1 MAVSAKPAMPAMPIR
16 RDDPALL
23 DAAPATQ
30 AVITIDPEAA
40 EILGA
45 TPSGAAALGLFPY
58 ASFPIALDP
67 ATPALAKLRQIA
79 PQVALQGDFRKG
91 DVETLVFWNSGL
103 LKRLKCRVTRQGRK
117 GSKVL
122 LLHVADEAE
131 APDPEQKISAVA
143 SSGSRNLAPLYAAV
157 TAEIDALR
165 AAGAADAAAV
175 EAAPQ
180 PFIVM
185 DADHLAKLA
194 HELKTPL
201 TAIAAASEIMRD
213 ERLGE
218 MKNERYLSYAADI
231 HESATHALDVITS
244 LLLNRDRSSSLPV
257 ARLIA
262 LDLNAIVERTVSSV
276 QALAQSCGLTLDFKS
291 DGSRPHVVANPTAL
305 RQILLNLLT
314 NAIKF
319 TPRGGDV
326 RVETGHIG
334 DGRVFLVVSDTGR
347 GMNGTRSAAYRASAA
362 ELQPPWAA
370 STGIG
375 LPLVARLVREMGAE
389 FEIESIPE
397 GGTAALIVF
406 GDFSRR
412 ME

>member
-1 MAVSAKPAMPAMPIR
+1 MAVSAKPAMPGR
-16 RDDPALL
+16 RDNLAAHE
-23 DAAPATQ
+23 AAPATEAVSSQ

-45 TPSGAAALGLFPY
+45 TASGAAALGLFPY
-58 ASFPIALDP
+58 ATFPIAIDP
-67 ATPALAKLRQIA
+67 KTPALERLRQIA
-79 PQVALQGDFRKG
+79 GENDFRKG
-91 DVETLVFWNSGL
+91 GFETLVFWSNGR
-103 LKRLKCRVTRQGRK
+103 LKRLTCRVTRPGKK

-122 LLHVADEAE
+122 LLHVDEGEAPSEAPSFDARALTPVYAAIGAEIQALGAAGVAEAE
-131 APDPEQKISAVA
+131 A
-143 SSGSRNLAPLYAAV
+143 
-157 TAEIDALR
+157 
-165 AAGAADAAAV
+165 
-175 EAAPQ
+175 AAPK
-180 PFIVM
+180 PMIVL

-231 HESATHALDVITS
+231 HESATHALDVITA
-244 LLLNRDRSSSLPV
+244 LLSDGTRTTSVPV

-276 QALAQSCGLTLDFKS
+276 QALAESCGLNLVFES
-291 DGSRPHVVANPTAL
+291 DGARPHVVANPTAL

-326 RVETGHIG
+326 RVATGYVG

-347 GMNGTRSAAYRASAA
+347 GMSGTQSPSYKASAA
-362 ELQPPWAA
+362 SLQPPWAH

-375 LPLVARLVREMGAE
+375 LPLVERLVRDMGAE
-389 FEIESIPE
+389 FEIESAAE
-397 GGTAALIVF
+397 GGTAALIIF
-406 GDFSRR
+406 GDFTRR
-412 ME
+412 FE

>member
-1 MAVSAKPAMPAMPIR
+1 MAVSAKPAMPVQ
-16 RDDPALL
+16 RDELAPL

-67 ATPALAKLRQIA
+67 ATPAVAKLRQIA
-79 PQVALQGDFRKG
+79 PQVALQGDYRKG

-103 LKRLKCRVTRQGRK
+103 LKRLKCRVTRQGKK

-122 LLHVADEAE
+122 LLHVVDEAE
-131 APDPEQKISAVA
+131 APDPEQKIPGVA

-165 AAGAADAAAV
+165 AAEAAAV

-180 PFIVM
+180 PLIVM

-244 LLLNRDRSSSLPV
+244 LLLNRDRSSSMPV

-262 LDLNAIVERTVSSV
+262 LDLNALVERTVSSV

-347 GMNGTRSAAYRASAA
+347 GMNGTRSAAYKASAA